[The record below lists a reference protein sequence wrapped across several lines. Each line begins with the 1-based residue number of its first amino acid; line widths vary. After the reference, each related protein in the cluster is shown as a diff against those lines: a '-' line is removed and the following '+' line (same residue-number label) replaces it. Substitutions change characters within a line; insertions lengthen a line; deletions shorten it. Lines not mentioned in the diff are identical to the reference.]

1 MIIEEIIHKCTKCA
15 STNIRRNGLSPAG
28 KQKFHCKACNT
39 YSTLE
44 PDNGYSDEFKE
55 TVLKA
60 YDEKSSMRGISRTF
74 EISRPTL
81 VRWIQKKV
89 SSLSTLAKTLLPARS
104 DDILELDEVWSFVEK
119 KACKSWTW
127 IALNRRTKQVVGY
140 AVGSRETATC
150 EQLFSSIPA
159 EYKFLDTISDFWS
172 PYPKVFESNHKAV
185 GKEDGGTAH
194 IERWNNTLR
203 QHVGRFVRK
212 TLSFSKSEEMH
223 KTVLKLFIHRYNLSI
238 KHGRQF

>member
-1 MIIEEIIHKCTKCA
+1 MIIEKITHKCTKCG

-60 YDEKSSMRGISRTF
+60 YDERSSMRGIGRTF
-74 EISRPTL
+74 GISRPTL
-81 VRWIQKKV
+81 VRWIQKKA

-104 DDILELDEVWSFVEK
+104 DDILELDEVWSFIEK

-127 IALNRRTKQVVGY
+127 IALNRRTRQVVGY
-140 AVGSRETATC
+140 AVGSRETVTC

-172 PYPKVFESNHKAV
+172 PYPKVFDSNHKAV

-203 QHVGRFVRK
+203 QHVGRFIRK